1 MPKPNPRHPNF
12 PIPSGPVLR
21 AKGWRQEALLRLLE
35 NVLAVGEDPD
45 KLIVYAALGKAA
57 RNWAAH
63 RQIVE
68 ALTTMDEDQTLVIQ
82 SGKPIGLLKTHAQ
95 APLVIMANCNI
106 VGQWAKAEV
115 FYELEKKGLI
125 AWGGLTA
132 GAWQYIGSQG
142 VIQGT
147 YEIFMRIA
155 EKRFGGSLAGRF
167 ILTAGM
173 GGMGGAQPLAGRMAG
188 AAILDVDVDPVRA
201 ERRKEIGY
209 LEEIAPDLDTALEMI
224 AAAVRDKRALSVGLV
239 ANAAEVYPEIL
250 RRGIIPDIVTDQTSA
265 HDLVYGYVPKGMSLD
280 EVKRLRVDGQGQLM
294 AASRASIADH
304 VRAMLGFQAAGAEV
318 FDNGNLIRTQA
329 RQAGVENA
337 FDIPIFTEAYLRP
350 LFARAIGPFRWMA
363 LSGEASDIARIDD
376 LVLEMFPDNKIV
388 TNWIRLARQYVPF
401 EGLPARI
408 AWLGHGER
416 TALALAVNALVR
428 SGELAGPV
436 AFSRDHL
443 DAGAMAH
450 PNIMT
455 ENMQDGSDAI
465 ADWPL
470 LDAMLLTASMA
481 DLVVIHSGG
490 GGYAG
495 YMTSAGVTLVADG
508 TEAGD
513 ARLSHALT
521 NDTSLGVMR
530 YADAG
535 YEDAVDEAAKKGI
548 GWFDLRG
555 RAD

>member
-1 MPKPNPRHPNF
+1 MPTANPRHPNF
-12 PIPSGPVLR
+12 PIPGGPELR
-21 AKGWRQEALLRLLE
+21 ARGWRQEALLRLLE
-35 NVLAVGEDPD
+35 NVLSVGENPD
-45 KLIVYAALGKAA
+45 ELVVYAALGKAA
-57 RNWAAH
+57 RNWASH
-63 RQIVE
+63 RAIVE
-68 ALTTMDEDQTLVIQ
+68 TLIHMDEDQTLVIQ
-82 SGKPIGLLKTHAQ
+82 SGKPIGLLRTHSK

-115 FYELEKKGLI
+115 FYDLEKKGLI
-125 AWGGLTA
+125 VWGGLTA

-155 EKRFGGSLAGRF
+155 ENRFGGSLAGRF
-167 ILTAGM
+167 ILTAGL

-188 AAILDVDVDPVRA
+188 AAILCIDIDPERA
-201 ERRKEIGY
+201 LKRKAIGY
-209 LEEIAPDLDTALEMI
+209 LEEIAPNLDAALAMI
-224 AAAVRDKRALSVGLV
+224 DAAVREKRAISVGLV
-239 ANAAEVYPEIL
+239 GNAAELYPEIY
-250 RRGIIPDIVTDQTSA
+250 RRGIVPDIVTDQTSA

-280 EVKRLRVDGQGQLM
+280 EVKRLRVEGQGQLM
-294 AASRASIADH
+294 AASRASIVEH
-304 VRAMLGFQAAGAEV
+304 VRAMLDFQRAGAEV

-329 RQAGVENA
+329 KAGGVEDA
-337 FDIPIFTEAYLRP
+337 FDIRIFTEAYLRP

-363 LSGEASDIARIDD
+363 LSGDPDDIRKIDD
-376 LVLEMFPDNKIV
+376 RLLEMFPDNRIV
-388 TNWIRLARQYVPF
+388 TNWIKLAREYVPF

-416 TALALAVNALVR
+416 TALARAVNAMVAD
-428 SGELAGPV
+428 GTLAGPV

-455 ENMQDGSDAI
+455 ERMKDGSDAI

-470 LDAMLLTASMA
+470 LDAMLLCSSMA
-481 DLVVIHSGG
+481 DLVAVHSGG

-495 YMTSAGVTLVADG
+495 YMTSAGVTVVADG
-508 TEAGD
+508 TEAAD
-513 ARLSHALT
+513 ERLEHALT
-521 NDTSLGVMR
+521 NDTALGVMR

-535 YEDAVDEAAKKGI
+535 YEESFETISAKDIPYIRVD
-548 GWFDLRG
+548 
-555 RAD
+555 

>member
-1 MPKPNPRHPNF
+1 MPSPNPRHPDF
-12 PIPSGPVLR
+12 PIPGGPERR
-21 AKGWRQEALLRLLE
+21 AKSWRAEGLLRLME
-35 NVLAVGEDPD
+35 NVLAVGEAPE

-57 RNWAAH
+57 RNWPAH
-63 RQIVE
+63 DAIVRTLSE
-68 ALTTMDEDQTLVIQ
+68 MDEDQTLIIQ
-82 SGKPIGLLKTHAQ
+82 SGKPVGLLKTSTT
-95 APLVIMANCNI
+95 APMVIMANCNI

-115 FYELEKKGLI
+115 FYDLERKGLI
-125 AWGGLTA
+125 CWGGLTA

-155 EKRFGGSLAGRF
+155 ERRFGGSLKGRF
-167 ILTAGM
+167 ILTAGL

-188 AAILDVDVDPVRA
+188 AAILCVDIDPARA
-201 ERRKEIGY
+201 EMRKAIGF
-209 LEEIAPDLDTALEMI
+209 LDEIAPDLDAALTMIETAKSEG
-224 AAAVRDKRALSVGLV
+224 RALSVGLIG
-239 ANAAEVYPEIL
+239 NAAEIYPEIAA
-250 RRGIIPDIVTDQTSA
+250 RGIVPDIVTDQTSA
-265 HDLVYGYVPKGMSLD
+265 HDLVYGYVPVGYDLD
-280 EVKRLRVDGQGQLM
+280 RVRRQRDQNPEELIEAG
-294 AASRASIADH
+294 RTSIANH
-304 VRAMLGFQAAGAEV
+304 VRAMLDFQKRGAEV

-329 RQAGVENA
+329 KQGGVENA

-363 LSGEASDIARIDD
+363 LSGDPDDIRKIDD
-376 LVLEMFPDNKIV
+376 LVLAMFPDNKIV
-388 TNWIRLARQYVPF
+388 TNWIRLARENIPF

-416 TALALAVNALVR
+416 TDLARAVNKMVAD
-428 SGELAGPV
+428 GQLAGPV

-455 ENMQDGSDAI
+455 ENMRDGSDAI

-470 LDAMLLTASMA
+470 LDAMTLVASGA
-481 DLVVIHSGG
+481 DLVAVHSGG

-495 YMTSAGVTLVADG
+495 YMTSAGVTVIADG
-508 TEAGD
+508 TGAAD
-513 ARLSHALT
+513 ARLDHALT
-521 NDTSLGVMR
+521 NDTSLGVIR

-535 YEDAVDEAAKKGI
+535 YDEALDEAAKKRI
-548 GWFDLRG
+548 GHIKLG
-555 RAD
+555 

>member
-12 PIPSGPVLR
+12 PIPGGQVLR

-35 NVLAVGEDPD
+35 NVLSVGEDPD
-45 KLIVYAALGKAA
+45 NLIVYAALGKAA
-57 RNWAAH
+57 RNWASH
-63 RQIVE
+63 RAIVKTLLE
-68 ALTTMDEDQTLVIQ
+68 MDEDQTLIIQ
-82 SGKPIGLLKTHAQ
+82 SGKPVGLLKTHSK

-115 FYELEKKGLI
+115 FYELEKQGLI
-125 AWGGLTA
+125 CWGGLTA

-155 EKRFGGSLAGRF
+155 ENRFGGDLAGRF
-167 ILTAGM
+167 ILTAGL

-188 AAILDVDVDPVRA
+188 AAILCIDIDPVRA
-201 ERRKEIGY
+201 EKRKAIGY
-209 LEEIAPDLDTALEMI
+209 LEHVAPDLDTALAMI
-224 AAAVRDKRALSVGLV
+224 DQAVKEKRATSIGLVGNAAAL
-239 ANAAEVYPEIL
+239 YPEIA
-250 RRGIIPDIVTDQTSA
+250 RRGIVPDIVTDQTSA
-265 HDLVYGYVPKGMSLD
+265 HDLVYGYVPKGMSIE

-294 AASRASIADH
+294 AASRASIVDH
-304 VRAMLGFQAAGAEV
+304 VRAMLEFQGKGSEV

-329 RQAGVENA
+329 REGGVSNA
-337 FDIPIFTEAYLRP
+337 FDIRIFTEAYLRP

-363 LSGEASDIARIDD
+363 LSGEESDIARIDD
-376 LVLEMFPDNKIV
+376 LLLEMFPDNKIV
-388 TNWIRLARQYVPF
+388 TNWIRLARENVPF

-416 TALALAVNALVR
+416 TELAVAVNALVA
-428 SGELAGPV
+428 SGELNGPI

-455 ENMQDGSDAI
+455 ERMKDGSDAI

-470 LDAMLLTASMA
+470 LDAMLLCSSMA
-481 DLVVIHSGG
+481 DLVVVHSGG

-495 YMTSAGVTLVADG
+495 YMTSCGVSVIADG
-508 TEAGD
+508 TEAG
-513 ARLSHALT
+513 AERLSHALT
-521 NDTSLGVMR
+521 NDTSLGVIR

-535 YEDAVDEAAKKGI
+535 YEESLEEIGKKGI
-548 GWFDLRG
+548 GYIALD
-555 RAD
+555 

>member
-1 MPKPNPRHPNF
+1 MPSPNPRHPNF
-12 PIPSGPVLR
+12 PIPGGPDLR
-21 AKGWRQEALLRLLE
+21 AKGWRQEGILRLLE
-35 NVLAVGEDPD
+35 NVLAVGENPD
-45 KLIVYAALGKAA
+45 ELIVYAALGKAA

-63 RQIVE
+63 RKIVE
-68 ALTTMDEDQTLVIQ
+68 TLRTMDEDQTLVIQ
-82 SGKPIGLLKTHAQ
+82 SGKPIGLLKTHAK

-155 EKRFGGSLAGRF
+155 EQRFGGDLAGRF
-167 ILTAGM
+167 ILTAGL
-173 GGMGGAQPLAGRMAG
+173 GGMGGSQPLAGRMAG
-188 AAILDVDVDPVRA
+188 AAILCIDIDPERA
-201 ERRKEIGY
+201 RKRKEIGY
-209 LEEIAPDLDTALEMI
+209 LEEIAPNLDAALRMI
-224 AAAVRDKRALSVGLV
+224 NAAVAEKRATSIGLV
-239 ANAAEVYPEIL
+239 GNAAELYPEIV
-250 RRGIIPDIVTDQTSA
+250 RRGIVPDIVTDQTSA
-265 HDLVYGYVPKGMSLD
+265 HDLVHGYVPKGMSLD
-280 EVKRLRVDGQGQLM
+280 EVRRLRKDGQGQLM
-294 AASRASIADH
+294 AASRASIVDH
-304 VRAMLGFQAAGAEV
+304 VRAMLDFQKAGSEV

-329 RQAGVENA
+329 KQGGVENA
-337 FDIPIFTEAYLRP
+337 FDIKIFTEAYLRP
-350 LFARAIGPFRWMA
+350 LFSRAIGPFRWMA
-363 LSGEASDIARIDD
+363 LSGDPTDIGKIDD
-376 LVLEMFPDNKIV
+376 AVLEMFPDNKIV
-388 TNWIRLARQYVPF
+388 TNWIGLARKHVPF

-416 TALALAVNALVR
+416 TALALKVNQMVR
-428 SGELAGPV
+428 DGELAGPV

-443 DAGAMAH
+443 DSGAMAH

-455 ENMQDGSDAI
+455 ERMQDGSDAI

-470 LDAMLLTASMA
+470 LDAMLLCSSEA
-481 DLVVIHSGG
+481 DLVVIHAGG

-508 TEAGD
+508 TPAAEE
-513 ARLSHALT
+513 RLDLALT

-535 YEDAVDEAAKKGI
+535 YEESFDEIENKRI
-548 GWFDLRG
+548 PYLRL
-555 RAD
+555 

>member
-12 PIPSGPVLR
+12 PIPGGPELR
-21 AKGWRQEALLRLLE
+21 AKGWRQEALLRLME
-35 NVLAVGEDPD
+35 NVLSVGEDPD
-45 KLIVYAALGKAA
+45 NLIVYAALGKAA
-57 RNWAAH
+57 RNWASH
-63 RQIVE
+63 RAIVKTLLE
-68 ALTTMDEDQTLVIQ
+68 MDEDQTLVIQ
-82 SGKPIGLLKTHAQ
+82 SGKPVGLLKTHAK

-115 FYELEKKGLI
+115 FYELEKQGLI
-125 AWGGLTA
+125 CWGGLTA

-155 EKRFGGSLAGRF
+155 ENRFGGDLAGRF
-167 ILTAGM
+167 ILTAGL

-188 AAILDVDVDPVRA
+188 AAILCIDIDPVRA
-201 ERRKEIGY
+201 EKRKAIGY
-209 LEEIAPDLDTALEMI
+209 LEEIAPDLDTALAMI
-224 AAAVRDKRALSVGLV
+224 DQAVKEKRATSIGLVGNAAAL
-239 ANAAEVYPEIL
+239 YPEIA
-250 RRGIIPDIVTDQTSA
+250 RRGIVPDIVTDQTSA

-294 AASRASIADH
+294 AASRASIVDH
-304 VRAMLGFQAAGAEV
+304 VNAMLEFQAKGAEV

-329 RQAGVENA
+329 REGGVANA
-337 FDIPIFTEAYLRP
+337 FDIRIFTEAYLRP

-363 LSGEASDIARIDD
+363 LSGEESDIARIDD
-376 LVLEMFPDNKIV
+376 LLLDMFPDNKII
-388 TNWIRLARQYVPF
+388 TNWIRLARENVPF

-416 TALALAVNALVR
+416 TQLAVAVNALVA
-428 SGELAGPV
+428 SGALKGPI

-455 ENMQDGSDAI
+455 ERMKDGSDAI

-470 LDAMLLTASMA
+470 LDAMLLCSSMA
-481 DLVVIHSGG
+481 DLVVVHSGG

-495 YMTSAGVTLVADG
+495 YMTSCGLTVVADG
-508 TEAGD
+508 TEAG
-513 ARLSHALT
+513 AERLSHALT
-521 NDTSLGVMR
+521 NDTSLGVIR

-535 YEDAVDEAAKKGI
+535 YEESMDEIGKKGI
-548 GWFDLRG
+548 GYVALD
-555 RAD
+555 